1 MLLGVP
7 AGVLAHPLTETGGLP
22 VSPVFVA
29 TLAVVASVGLAMY
42 WPTRSGGAVATG
54 RVAIESWEGELRL
67 GQVITR
73 VVAFALL
80 VLCVLAGR
88 LGDEHELRN
97 IAPALVVGV
106 AWPALILLS
115 ATLGPVWR
123 WLDPWDSA
131 ARALGG
137 RGESEGAGDGP
148 VGASPGVFP
157 AVVPAI
163 LWVWFLGVYPTP
175 LLPRSVGLAL
185 AVYTLATVGAC
196 LAVGRVR
203 WLSRVEV
210 FGLFFGWLARLP
222 RGRLGSWSPP
232 RGTDVVLGVLAGG
245 LLFGAIRKTDL
256 WGGLNAVPGATLWAT
271 LGLLGTCL
279 LFAGALWGFGRAAIE
294 AASGSVAR
302 AAIPMVGAIAVVI
315 GMARSRLFTSIT
327 LLPSMASDP
336 FGLGWDLFGTVDN
349 PPDPPL
355 LETRLAL
362 VQLTVLL
369 AGLLAGT
376 SVLARVEPRA
386 RTWGAVGLTV
396 LMAGGTIAVMLAP
409 GV

>member
-1 MLLGVP
+1 VLLGVP
-7 AGVLAHPLTETGGLP
+7 AGVLAHPFTETGGLP
-22 VSPVFVA
+22 VSPVFAA
-29 TLAVVASVGLAMY
+29 TLAVAASVGLAMY
-42 WPTRSGGAVATG
+42 WPTRSGGAVPTG
-54 RVAIESWEGELRL
+54 PVVIESWDGELRP
-67 GQVITR
+67 GQVVTR
-73 VVAFALL
+73 VMAFALL
-80 VLCVLAGR
+80 VLAVVAGR

-97 IAPALVVGV
+97 IAPALVVGA

-131 ARALGG
+131 TRALG
-137 RGESEGAGDGP
+137 RGSEGTGDGP
-148 VGASPGVFP
+148 GGGSPAVFP
-157 AVVPAI
+157 ALVPAV
-163 LWVWFLGVYPTP
+163 LWVWYLGVYPTS
-175 LLPRSVGLAL
+175 LHPRSVGLAL

-232 RGTDVVLGVLAGG
+232 RGTEVVLGVLAGG

-256 WGGLNAVPGATLWAT
+256 WGGLNALPGALLWAT

-279 LFAGALWGFGRAAIE
+279 LFAGLLWGLARAASE
-294 AASGSVAR
+294 AAPGSVAR
-302 AAIPMVGAIAVVI
+302 AAIPLVGAIAVAI

-327 LLPSMASDP
+327 LLPSLASDP
-336 FGLGWDLFGTVDN
+336 FGLGWDLFGTVDH

-362 VQLTVLL
+362 VQLAVLV

-376 SVLARVEPRA
+376 FVLARLEPRA
-386 RTWGAVGLTV
+386 RTWGALALTV
-396 LMAGGTIAVMLAP
+396 LIAGGTLAVMLAP

>member
-1 MLLGVP
+1 VLLGVP

-29 TLAVVASVGLAMY
+29 TLAIVASVGLAMY
-42 WPTRSGGAVATG
+42 WPARSVAAEDKG
-54 RVAIESWEGELRL
+54 LRVIDSWEGELST
-67 GQVITR
+67 GQVATR

-80 VLCVLAGR
+80 VLAVVAGR
-88 LGDEHELRN
+88 LGDERELRN
-97 IAPALVVGV
+97 IAPALVVGA

-123 WLDPWDSA
+123 WLDPSDSA

-137 RGESEGAGDGP
+137 GGEPEGAGDESGR
-148 VGASPGVFP
+148 ASPGVLP
-157 AVVPAI
+157 AVVPAV
-163 LWVWFLGVYPTP
+163 LWVWYLGVYATP
-175 LLPRSVGLAL
+175 LHPRSVGLAL
-185 AVYTLATVGAC
+185 AVYALATVGAC
-196 LAVGRVR
+196 LALGRVR

-232 RGTDVVLGVLAGG
+232 RGTEVVLGVLAGG

-256 WGGLNAVPGATLWAT
+256 WGGLNAVPGATLWAS

-279 LFAGALWGFGRAAIE
+279 LFAGVLWGLARAAAE
-294 AASGSVAR
+294 AALGSVAR
-302 AAIPMVGAIAVVI
+302 AAIPLVGAIAVAI

-327 LLPSMASDP
+327 LLPSLASDP
-336 FGLGWDLFGTVDN
+336 FGLDWDLFGTTETL
-349 PPDPPL
+349 PDPPL

-362 VQLTVLL
+362 VQLAVLV

-376 SVLARVEPRA
+376 FVLARLEPRA
-386 RTWGAVGLTV
+386 RTWGAVALTV
-396 LMAGGTIAVMLAP
+396 LMAGGTLAVMLAP

>member
-1 MLLGVP
+1 VLLGVP

-29 TLAVVASVGLAMY
+29 TLAVVASVGLAVY
-42 WPTRSGGAVATG
+42 WPARSAGAVATG
-54 RVAIESWEGELRL
+54 RVAIESWEGELRP
-67 GQVITR
+67 GQVVTR

-80 VLCVLAGR
+80 VLAVLAGR

-97 IAPALVVGV
+97 IAPALVVGA

-123 WLDPWDSA
+123 WLDPWDGT
-131 ARALGG
+131 ARALG
-137 RGESEGAGDGP
+137 RGESEGAGEGAG
-148 VGASPGVFP
+148 GASPGVFP

-163 LWVWFLGVYPTP
+163 LWVWFLGVYVTP
-175 LLPRSVGLAL
+175 LHPRSVGLAL

-232 RGTDVVLGVLAGG
+232 RGTEVVLGVLAGG
-245 LLFGAIRKTDL
+245 VLFGAIRKTDL
-256 WGGLNAVPGATLWAT
+256 WGSLNAVPGATLWAT

-279 LFAGALWGFGRAAIE
+279 LFAGVLWGLTRAAAE
-294 AASGSVAR
+294 AAPGSVAR
-302 AAIPMVGAIAVVI
+302 AAIPMVGAIAVAI

-327 LLPSMASDP
+327 LLPSLASDP
-336 FGLGWDLFGTVDN
+336 FGLGWDLFGTADN

-362 VQLTVLL
+362 VQLSVLV
-369 AGLLAGT
+369 AGLLAAT
-376 SVLARVEPRA
+376 FVLARLEPRA
-386 RTWGAVGLTV
+386 RTWGAVALTV
-396 LMAGGTIAVMLAP
+396 LMAGGTLAVMLAP

>member
-29 TLAVVASVGLAMY
+29 TLAIVASVGLAMY
-42 WPTRSGGAVATG
+42 WPARSVAAEG
-54 RVAIESWEGELRL
+54 KGLRAIDSWEGELST
-67 GQVITR
+67 GQVASR
-73 VVAFALL
+73 VLAFALL
-80 VLCVLAGR
+80 VLAVVAGR

-97 IAPALVVGV
+97 IAPALIVGA
-106 AWPALILLS
+106 AWPGLILLS

-137 RGESEGAGDGP
+137 GGEAEGAGDESDR
-148 VGASPGVFP
+148 ASPGVLP
-157 AVVPAI
+157 AVVPAT
-163 LWVWFLGVYPTP
+163 LWVWYLGVYATP
-175 LLPRSVGLAL
+175 LHPRSVGLAL
-185 AVYTLATVGAC
+185 AVYALGTVGAC
-196 LAVGRVR
+196 LALGRVR

-232 RGTDVVLGVLAGG
+232 RGTEVVLGVLAGG

-271 LGLLGTCL
+271 LGVLGTCL
-279 LFAGALWGFGRAAIE
+279 LFAGVLWGLARAASE
-294 AASGSVAR
+294 AAPGSVAR
-302 AAIPMVGAIAVVI
+302 AAIPLVGAIAVAI

-327 LLPSMASDP
+327 LLPSLASDP
-336 FGLGWDLFGTVDN
+336 FGLGWDLFGTAETL
-349 PPDPPL
+349 PDPPL

-362 VQLTVLL
+362 VQLAVLV

-376 SVLARVEPRA
+376 FLLARLQPRA
-386 RTWGAVGLTV
+386 RTWGAVALTV
-396 LMAGGTIAVMLAP
+396 LMAGGTLAVMLAP

>member
-1 MLLGVP
+1 VLLGVP

-29 TLAVVASVGLAMY
+29 TLAVAASVGLAMY
-42 WPTRSGGAVATG
+42 WPTRSGGGVPAG
-54 RVAIESWEGELRL
+54 PVAIESWEGELRP
-67 GQVITR
+67 GQVVTR
-73 VVAFALL
+73 VVGFALL
-80 VLCVLAGR
+80 VLAVVAGR

-97 IAPALVVGV
+97 IAPALVVG
-106 AWPALILLS
+106 AGWPALILLS
-115 ATLGPVWR
+115 ATLGPMWR

-131 ARALGG
+131 ARALG
-137 RGESEGAGDGP
+137 RGESEGADDGLG
-148 VGASPGVFP
+148 GASPAVFP
-157 AVVPAI
+157 AVVPAV
-163 LWVWFLGVYPTP
+163 LWVWYLGVFPTP
-175 LLPRSVGLAL
+175 LHPRSVGLAL

-232 RGTDVVLGVLAGG
+232 RGAEVILGVLVGG

-256 WGGLNAVPGATLWAT
+256 WGGLNAVPRATLWAT

-279 LFAGALWGFGRAAIE
+279 LFAGLLWGLCRAVIE
-294 AASGSVAR
+294 AAPGSVAR
-302 AAIPMVGAIAVVI
+302 AAIPMVGAIAVAI

-327 LLPSMASDP
+327 LLPSLASDP
-336 FGLGWDLFGTVDN
+336 FGLGWDLFGTADN
-349 PPDPPL
+349 PSDPPL

-362 VQLTVLL
+362 VQLAVLV

-376 SVLARVEPRA
+376 FVLARLEPRA
-386 RTWGAVGLTV
+386 RTWGAVALTV
-396 LMAGGTIAVMLAP
+396 LMAGGTLAVMLAP